1 MRKIKYAAAINEAF
15 HLAMERD
22 PRVFQIGVGINT
34 PWYVGNTMNGLL
46 DRFGEER
53 MIDPPVSEN
62 GVAGVAI
69 GAALAGKKPIL
80 TFARMDF
87 MYYAFDQI
95 INHAASL
102 NYALGGNSPVPI
114 VIRAIINRKGEQA
127 AQHSQALHGLLMHIP
142 GLKIVMPSTPYDAKG
157 MLLAVLEDN
166 NPVIYIDDRE
176 LYSHEGEVPEGHFL
190 VPMDKASVIHPG
202 NSVTLVSS
210 SVTLHTAAEAVIDLE
225 NRNISCELID
235 LRCIKPLDTDT
246 IIQSVRKTG
255 RLVVVDGGWATGG
268 VASEI
273 ISQVTIKAG
282 DAFRNNPAKVT
293 LPDLPAPASFRLE
306 NAYYPDK
313 QKIVQACEGL
323 L

>member
-1 MRKIKYAAAINEAF
+1 
-15 HLAMERD
+15 
-22 PRVFQIGVGINT
+22 
-34 PWYVGNTMNGLL
+34 
-46 DRFGEER
+46 
-53 MIDPPVSEN
+53 
-62 GVAGVAI
+62 
-69 GAALAGKKPIL
+69 
-80 TFARMDF
+80 
-87 MYYAFDQI
+87 
-95 INHAASL
+95 
-102 NYALGGNSPVPI
+102 
-114 VIRAIINRKGEQA
+114 
-127 AQHSQALHGLLMHIP
+127 
-142 GLKIVMPSTPYDAKG
+142 MPSSPYDAKG
-157 MLLAVLEDN
+157 MLLAALEDN

-210 SVTLHTAAEAVIDLE
+210 SVTLHTAEEAVFELE

-282 DAFRNNPAKVT
+282 DAFRKYPVKVT

-313 QKIVQACEGL
+313 QQIVQVCERL

>member
-1 MRKIKYAAAINEAF
+1 MRKIRYAAAINEAF

-34 PWYVGNTMNGLL
+34 PWYVGNTMTGLL
-46 DRFGEER
+46 DKFGEER

-142 GLKIVMPSTPYDAKG
+142 GLKIVMPSSPYDAKG
-157 MLLAVLEDN
+157 MLLAALEDN

-210 SVTLHTAAEAVIDLE
+210 SVTLHTAEEAVFELE

-282 DAFRNNPAKVT
+282 DAFRKYPVKVT

-313 QKIVQACEGL
+313 QQIVQVCERL